1 MTNDIIITLE
11 IDNTNLKIK
20 VNGRI
25 KKKININNKVINTKE
40 IYDMLKYNTENKY
53 ILNCEKLKEEDTKG
67 KNNEINRLYNYV
79 YDLFKTIIDT
89 INDINKK

>member
-1 MTNDIIITLE
+1 MTNKIIITLE

-20 VNGRI
+20 VNDRI
-25 KKKININNKVINTKE
+25 NKKININNKVINTKE

-53 ILNCEKLKEEDTKG
+53 ILKCERLKEEDTKG

-79 YDLFKTIIDT
+79 YDLFKTLIDA
-89 INDINKK
+89 INGINKK